1 AKISGKGFGH
11 ACWPPSPACSLNQ
24 TRRTLG
30 TPNDSVRPESAL
42 GLVQLGEHTDLSAG
56 LLSKI
61 ERGKLIPT
69 LPTLLKIAL
78 VFGVGLEHFFVDS
91 RERPTLAVVRKKDR
105 LRLPDRPG
113 EESPSYFFESLD
125 FPVTD
130 RKMEAYYAEF
140 KAHAKPM
147 EPHKHAG
154 AEVIYVITGQ
164 LVVTID
170 GDDKVLGE
178 GDSLYFDSGFSHSYR
193 QQGRAVCSAV
203 VVVTP

>member
-1 AKISGKGFGH
+1 MLSETLAVGLGSYGIGQKIR
-11 ACWPPSPACSLNQ
+11 AL
-24 TRRTLG
+24 RTK
-30 TPNDSVRPESAL
+30 RKL

-69 LPTLLKIAL
+69 LPTLLRIAL

-91 RERPTLAVVRKKDR
+91 SERPTLAVVRKKDR

-154 AEVIYVITGQ
+154 AELIYVI
-164 LVVTID
+164 
-170 GDDKVLGE
+170 
-178 GDSLYFDSGFSHSYR
+178 
-193 QQGRAVCSAV
+193 
-203 VVVTP
+203 

>member
-1 AKISGKGFGH
+1 MLSETLAVGLGSYGIGQKIR
-11 ACWPPSPACSLNQ
+11 AL
-24 TRRTLG
+24 RTK
-30 TPNDSVRPESAL
+30 RKL

-69 LPTLLKIAL
+69 LPTLLRIAL

-91 RERPTLAVVRKKDR
+91 SERPTLAVVRKKDR

-154 AEVIYVITGQ
+154 AEVIYVIGGQ

-170 GDDKVLGE
+170 GDDTMLSE
-178 GDSLYFDSGFSHSYR
+178 GDSMYFDCAFPHSYR
-193 QQGRAVCSAV
+193 RQGRGTCSAIV
-203 VVVTP
+203 VVSG